1 MLENLYTTK
10 MSTNK
15 KSLQNRFA
23 KIRSKSGRLSKIF
36 AAVMSCA
43 VAVAMLGATIVMAA
57 FDSVDKKVHFFF
69 NDKSI
74 EFSHEPFFYKNTV
87 YLPLRELFQR
97 LGIFNDKENKIT
109 WDNGKIFIYLKG
121 HSDYYEINIG
131 DNKII
136 YDTYSHAVNS
146 YAVLEEANSPVLMND
161 TAYIPFEYIN
171 YILNRFDNYYNVY
184 YSFADIN
191 SRDAYLENA
200 EELTYT
206 DICSLQYRVDNG
218 HFPWRL
224 DPQSVI
230 KAVLGNKLNDADGNG
245 EIINLAG
252 DGTKCAAD
260 YILNGTTYTAE
271 LFKPVQKDEY
281 GIWVL
286 KSFEKRG

>member
-15 KSLQNRFA
+15 KSLQNRFT

-136 YDTYSHAVNS
+136 YDT
-146 YAVLEEANSPVLMND
+146 
-161 TAYIPFEYIN
+161 
-171 YILNRFDNYYNVY
+171 
-184 YSFADIN
+184 
-191 SRDAYLENA
+191 
-200 EELTYT
+200 
-206 DICSLQYRVDNG
+206 
-218 HFPWRL
+218 
-224 DPQSVI
+224 
-230 KAVLGNKLNDADGNG
+230 
-245 EIINLAG
+245 
-252 DGTKCAAD
+252 
-260 YILNGTTYTAE
+260 
-271 LFKPVQKDEY
+271 
-281 GIWVL
+281 
-286 KSFEKRG
+286 